1 MVSES
6 VHDDRWRSPVHLG
19 PGTTTDRGAYG
30 IGRPGKDREVKKKKK
45 SALPGRLV
53 SSANKGE
60 RTGRHNV
67 DNSDL
72 A

>member
-45 SALPGRLV
+45 RAPGQV
-53 SSANKGE
+53 GVVCQQGGE
-60 RTGRHNV
+60 NWP
-67 DNSDL
+67 